1 MMNTASAI
9 IVAAGKGL
17 RMDDAVPKQY
27 LTVAGIPLVGHS
39 VLAFDNCPDVEK
51 IYLVIP
57 KADFEYCQ
65 KNILTQIDLHTEIL
79 LVAGG
84 LERQDSVYNGL
95 LAIENK
101 KDAVVV
107 IHDGVRPCLRPDW
120 IPNCITGAIDYG
132 ACILGMPA
140 HETLKRVQP
149 NGHIKGTLERSGVWL
164 AQTPQAFRYG
174 LIREAHE
181 KARQDYYHGTDD
193 ANLVERMGKE
203 IKIIPG
209 SRINIKVT
217 TPEDLELA
225 SLLLERL

>member
-1 MMNTASAI
+1 MNKASAI

-17 RMDDAVPKQY
+17 RMDDDVPKQY
-27 LTVAGIPLVGHS
+27 LTVAGMPLVGHS
-39 VLAFDNCPDVEK
+39 VIAFDVCPDVEK

-57 KADFEYCQ
+57 KADFDFCQ
-65 KNILTQIDLHTEIL
+65 KNILAKIDLHTEIL

-95 LAIENK
+95 LAIEK
-101 KDAVVV
+101 KKEAVVV

-120 IPNCITGAIDYG
+120 ILNCIIGAIEYG
-132 ACILGMPA
+132 ACILGLPA
-140 HETLKRVQP
+140 HESLKYVQP

-164 AQTPQAFRYG
+164 AQTPQAFQYC
-174 LIREAHE
+174 LIRQAHE

-203 IKIIPG
+203 VKMIPG
-209 SRINIKVT
+209 SRLNIKVT

-225 SLLLERL
+225 ALLLQRS

>member
-1 MMNTASAI
+1 MMNKASAI

-17 RMDDAVPKQY
+17 RMNAAVSKQY
-27 LTVAGIPLVGHS
+27 LPVAGLPLVGHAI
-39 VLAFDNCPDVEK
+39 LAFDNCPDVEK

-57 KADFEYCQ
+57 KTDFEYCQ
-65 KNILTQIDLHTEIL
+65 KNILAQMDLQTKIL

-107 IHDGVRPCLRPDW
+107 IHDGVRPCVRSDW
-120 IPNCITGAIDYG
+120 ISNCIIGAMDYG

-140 HETLKRVQP
+140 YETLKQVQP

-164 AQTPQAFRYG
+164 AQTPQAFQYR
-174 LIREAHE
+174 LIRQAHE

-203 IKIIPG
+203 IKMIPG
-209 SRINIKVT
+209 SRHNIKVT
-217 TPEDLELA
+217 TPEDLELT
-225 SLLLERL
+225 SLLLEKS